1 MRESGYYPPGAEFD
15 PSAPYNEVVVPER
28 NFEVTI
34 SQTLS
39 RPVTIT
45 TSDYCPEFDED
56 DGHTYCNTE
65 NTDWKKAYED
75 CDFKIQDLLLE
86 LKDYVIK
93 EMNNTSPL
101 SGRGVYLKQLL
112 EACDGWVEDDYEVV
126 ED

>member
-15 PSAPYNEVVVPER
+15 PSAPYNQEELPEKD
-28 NFEVTI
+28 FSVTI

-39 RPVTIT
+39 KSVTVT
-45 TSDYCPEFDED
+45 TDDYWPEYDEE
-56 DGHTYCNTE
+56 DGHTYINTS

-75 CDFKIQDLLLE
+75 CDFKIQDLLEE
-86 LKDYVIK
+86 LKEYILKDISNYSS
-93 EMNNTSPL
+93 M
-101 SGRGVYLKQLL
+101 SGKGVYLKRLL